1 MSNNLGEILVIGLDV
16 LSIMDSID
24 SPSLSTAKHAFET
37 SLHDFLVTVYGN
49 QSQSSIQ
56 RHNTLI

>member
-24 SPSLSTAKHAFET
+24 SPSLSAAKYAFEV

-49 QSQSSIQ
+49 
-56 RHNTLI
+56 